1 MTQLTLASL
10 RIRPIFF
17 TQARKMSS
25 SLDVTREKVIQSVK
39 IDLLSKTQAAENEF
53 KRKEIARSFICESL
67 FLPTMDSMLTG
78 YRSRYHYWLA
88 PVSVPCPNSLN
99 EYNVAVP
106 TVEMYAYAVNATL
119 GDDVYSEPS
128 TT

>member
-1 MTQLTLASL
+1 
-10 RIRPIFF
+10 
-17 TQARKMSS
+17 
-25 SLDVTREKVIQSVK
+25 
-39 IDLLSKTQAAENEF
+39 
-53 KRKEIARSFICESL
+53 
-67 FLPTMDSMLTG
+67 MLTCNIEADTITG
-78 YRSRYHYWLA
+78 WP
-88 PVSVPCPNSLN
+88 PVSVSCPNSLN